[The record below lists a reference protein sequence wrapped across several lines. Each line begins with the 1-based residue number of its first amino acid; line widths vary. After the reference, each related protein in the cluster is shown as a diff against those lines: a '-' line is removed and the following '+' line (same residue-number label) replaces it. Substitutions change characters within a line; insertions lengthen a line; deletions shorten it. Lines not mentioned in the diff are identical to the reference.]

1 LGYLNRKSPGLI
13 RLRCHYHL
21 TFIFDN
27 ILFYRDLLI
36 PLEAIKPVVYEFVYF
51 LDEMDLRCEVQIS
64 ERERRDTAA
73 KIVRRDVGHVRR
85 REYQDA
91 YDYGELN
98 NQGNRTDKWG
108 VLGKFLMNR
117 DIYMPVYRT
126 RRDSKRKTR
135 DCERYDSPV
144 G

>member
-1 LGYLNRKSPGLI
+1 MY
-13 RLRCHYHL
+13 
-21 TFIFDN
+21 
-27 ILFYRDLLI
+27 
-36 PLEAIKPVVYEFVYF
+36 
-51 LDEMDLRCEVQIS
+51 LRCEVQIS

-85 REYQDA
+85 REYQNA

-98 NQGNRTDKWG
+98 NQGNRTDQWR
-108 VLGKFLMNR
+108 VLGILFMDC

-126 RRDSKRKTR
+126 RRNSKRKTR

-144 G
+144 WQLSHSLHNVNIFI